1 MCFDERRCKLY
12 VDRCQL
18 EVYSIHYSSI
28 KLITKPEGANMDTTS
43 LITGIS
49 LIIISVGLL
58 LHTEQLY
65 KVLGAL
71 FSLGVIL
78 ILPLSLVAAV
88 ILGGVKI
95 YKVANGGT
103 I

>member
-1 MCFDERRCKLY
+1 
-12 VDRCQL
+12 
-18 EVYSIHYSSI
+18 
-28 KLITKPEGANMDTTS
+28 MDTTS

-58 LHTEQLY
+58 LHAEQLY

-95 YKVANGGT
+95 YKVANGEQFNVS
-103 I
+103 